1 MFADA
6 QIFYEGEKPDSKR
19 IRRILSSVNIMPA
32 NLELEAITEENG
44 AGFSSFNKLTQ
55 SSENE
60 EFNVYSITFNGDEMH
75 MSKGINHSNLPGIYF
90 IRGKKHYYVVGYE
103 KLSFREWLRKK
114 LKR

>member
-1 MFADA
+1 MFADV
-6 QIFYEGEKPDSKR
+6 QIYYEEKPTKR
-19 IRRILSSVNIMPA
+19 VIRRILNSINMVA
-32 NLELEAITEENG
+32 ADLELEAITEENG